1 MNQMQR
7 PTSSATSGA
16 QPPRLVLH
24 ADCTT
29 CGRRNGDEDNP
40 LTVVDIALDHTAGTG
55 HVVVLNGTTDIP
67 DEEWMA
73 AYEVSAGES
82 GLPPIPEILA
92 DPAASS
98 WLKNALREAL
108 LRDPVD
114 AANDAQVLAKLL
126 DWRCREIL
134 NALTRVPPGSLDLE
148 EPNVH

>member
-1 MNQMQR
+1 MN
-7 PTSSATSGA
+7 PTQKHRSNGTSAA

-29 CGRRNGDEDNP
+29 CGRLNGDEDNA
-40 LTVVDIALDHTAGTG
+40 LTVVEIALDHTGATG

-67 DEEWMA
+67 DEGWIPAREI
-73 AYEVSAGES
+73 SGGES

-108 LRDPVD
+108 SRDPVD
-114 AANDAQVLAKLL
+114 AANDAEILAKLL
-126 DWRCREIL
+126 DRRCREIL
-134 NALTRVPPGSLDLE
+134 NALTRVSPGSL
-148 EPNVH
+148 EPHRVI